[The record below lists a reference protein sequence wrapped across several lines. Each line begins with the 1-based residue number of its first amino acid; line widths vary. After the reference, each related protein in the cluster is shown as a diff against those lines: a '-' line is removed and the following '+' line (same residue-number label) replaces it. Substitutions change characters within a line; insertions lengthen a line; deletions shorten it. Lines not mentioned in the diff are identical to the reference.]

1 MTPREK
7 LAINFFLFFIWIP
20 IKYHKVV
27 TSPLTF
33 WIVLQQEVE
42 VAELTENVRVHLPLC
57 FQDEGI
63 VAANSL
69 NERAIAV
76 KS

>member
-1 MTPREK
+1 MEERGR
-7 LAINFFLFFIWIP
+7 
-20 IKYHKVV
+20 IKDFHIEY
-27 TSPLTF
+27 LTF

-42 VAELTENVRVHLPLC
+42 VAQLTENVRVHFPLC

-69 NERAIAV
+69 NERATAV
-76 KS
+76 ES